1 MNTTPK
7 TITLA
12 LLLALAAPARA
23 QFGDLMDKV
32 KQRAEEAVEH
42 KAEEKTEETTNRAV
56 DKATERKPSAPPQEP
71 RPNQASPTKEAP
83 PVKQASPT
91 KEASPVKQASPAK
104 QAEGDSAG
112 RPASESAGATVY
124 DNKFD
129 FVPGER
135 VIVFDDFAESEVG
148 DFPARWS
155 GKGYGAG
162 GAPMSVVQ
170 QQGRKW
176 FMAELS
182 PENYLGGAYLRLKT
196 DHGLPQK
203 FTVEFDVSWGG
214 TAYLLA
220 FNVGGNQSC
229 KIWISPERMWTD
241 NVSTT
246 LQPRNSRIERVSVMV
261 NGNYVKAYLGGERT
275 INDSDCLDGAVDGI
289 LFNFGDFREVGDKA
303 AKYMMANFRLA
314 EGGKDFLTALTT
326 EGRIVTH
333 GITFDTGSDALKPE
347 SGPTLRKILQL
358 LQNDAGLRFQVQGH
372 TDNQGGDKVNIPL
385 SERRAKA
392 VRGWLIAQGMTEKRL
407 TAKGLGATKPI
418 DTNGTGEGRANNRR
432 VEFVKL

>member
-7 TITLA
+7 PIAFA
-12 LLLALAAPARA
+12 LLLALATPAAA

-32 KQRAEEAVEH
+32 KQRAEDTVERRAEQ
-42 KAEEKTEETTNRAV
+42 KAEETTNRAI
-56 DKATERKPSAPPQEP
+56 DKAVEGKPAPKQESQP
-71 RPNQASPTKEAP
+71 
-83 PVKQASPT
+83 KQTSQT
-91 KEASPVKQASPAK
+91 SPAK
-104 QAEGDSAG
+104 HAEDASAEQA
-112 RPASESAGATVY
+112 AGAPAAGAVY

-135 VIVFDDFAESEVG
+135 VIVFDDFVETEVG

-176 FMAELS
+176 FSAELS
-182 PENYLGGAYLRLKT
+182 QESYLGGAYLRLKA
-196 DHGLPQK
+196 DHQLPQK
-203 FTVEFDVSWGG
+203 FTIDFDVSWGG
-214 TAYLLA
+214 TAYCLV
-220 FNVGGNQSC
+220 FHVGGSESC

-246 LQPRNSRIERVSVMV
+246 LQPRSSRIEHVSVMA

-275 INDSDCLDGAVDGI
+275 INDPDCLTGAVDGI
-289 LFNFGDFREVGDKA
+289 RFNFGDFRDIGGKA
-303 AKYMMANFRLA
+303 AKYMMTSFRLA